1 MLLGPALEHLRW
13 RIALYAVLSLTLVRI
28 AAVALAMLRSGARWP
43 TVAFLGSFGPR
54 GLASIVFA
62 VIAVQEARLT
72 EAQTI
77 LLTTYLTVGLSVI
90 AHGLTA
96 ARSHDA
102 TPGGTSLTLATA
114 NPPWRAPRRTNI
126 APAAPRAAPR
136 LGGIPISL
144 ACARDQHAVQQPP
157 VVAQRHRKRDLAL
170 GSQEYNRMR
179 HRRRS
184 GLSHAAGPKR
194 RSRLRRRHLA
204 SCLSPPQKSAR

>member
-96 ARSHDA
+96 APLARRYAGWYESH
-102 TPGGTSLTLATA
+102 P
-114 NPPWRAPRRTNI
+114 
-126 APAAPRAAPR
+126 
-136 LGGIPISL
+136 
-144 ACARDQHAVQQPP
+144 
-157 VVAQRHRKRDLAL
+157 RHRKPAMESAPAHEHRPRGPARRAPAGRDSDLP
-170 GSQEYNRMR
+170 GVR
-179 HRRRS
+179 
-184 GLSHAAGPKR
+184 
-194 RSRLRRRHLA
+194 
-204 SCLSPPQKSAR
+204 